1 MNRGHILWV
10 TQTAM
15 FIALLVSAQIFTG
28 QFGQFV
34 TGSIV
39 NFILV
44 AACILVGLP
53 AAAIVGVVSPLI
65 AFLITGRPV
74 FPVLIPFVMV
84 GNVALVTAIHFI
96 AAKSY
101 LKLTHSSYA
110 RAVVAVIVGAVLKF
124 LVLWVGIVHVAI
136 PFLIPGIL
144 LPQVNAL
151 SLAFS
156 WPQLVTALI
165 GSGVAMAVMPHVS
178 RAIHHTHHTTPNTP
192 HQGQ

>member
-1 MNRGHILWV
+1 MNRGHILWI

-34 TGSIV
+34 TGSVV

-44 AACILVGLP
+44 AACILIGLP
-53 AAAIVGVVSPLI
+53 AAAIVGAVSPLI
-65 AFLITGRPV
+65 AFMITGRPV

-84 GNVALVTAIHFI
+84 GNVALVAAIHFI
-96 AAKSY
+96 AAKSFSNP
-101 LKLTHSSYA
+101 TRSSYVRIA
-110 RAVVAVIVGAVLKF
+110 IAVIVGAVLKF

-144 LPQVNAL
+144 PPQVNAL

-165 GSGVAMAVMPHVS
+165 GSGIAVAVMPYVS
-178 RAIHHTHHTTPNTP
+178 RAIGHR
-192 HQGQ
+192 